1 MLWIPVTI
9 FAAAAQTVRN
19 AAQRSLVSELGTLGA
34 TLVRFLYG
42 LPFALAWSVA
52 VVLVTGVPVP
62 ALGTEFFLWVL
73 AGALAQIAATALL
86 LQTMRERNFAI
97 GVAYSKTELVQ
108 VALFSLVLLGDALD
122 ARLALAV
129 ACGAVGVLM
138 LSPADKAHPWRSM
151 AAGFASRSALIG
163 IGSGA
168 GFALSAVAFR
178 GAIQQLGMP
187 SQVVAASVTLV
198 VAQSLQT
205 LLLGGWL
212 LARAPDVVQRTLR
225 AWRRSL
231 FAGAMGAAASAG
243 WFTAFA
249 LVSATKVRT
258 LGLVEIL
265 FSYAVSRKLF
275 REQLARREITGIV
288 LLTVGALLAALG

>member
-42 LPFALAWSVA
+42 LPFALAWALA
-52 VVLVTGVPVP
+52 VVLFTGVRLP
-62 ALGTEFFLWVL
+62 AMGATFGIWVL
-73 AGALAQIAATALL
+73 GGAIAQIAATALL

-108 VALFSLVLLGDALD
+108 VAIFSLVLLGDALD
-122 ARLALAV
+122 ARLGVAV
-129 ACGAVGVLM
+129 VCGMLGVMM
-138 LSPADKAHPWRSM
+138 LSPADKEHPWRSM
-151 AAGFASRSALIG
+151 AAGFASRSALLG

-178 GAIQQLGMP
+178 GAIQQLDVP
-187 SQVVAASVTLV
+187 SQLVAASLALV
-198 VAQSLQT
+198 VAQTLQT

-212 LARAPDVVQRTLR
+212 LARSPDVVQRTLR

-265 FSYAVSRKLF
+265 FSYAVSRNLF
-275 REQLARREITGIV
+275 REQLSRREFMGIV
-288 LLTVGALLAALG
+288 LLTLGALLAAVG